1 MDLSRGMPHGFIME
15 SPKDRSG
22 SERLLL
28 PVVDDDESVRESI
41 RESLP
46 DMLKE
51 FGFAAQAFSSAE
63 ECLPPIVSRRTA
75 VWFSTSQG
83 GYEWTTTSAAAKASP
98 PD

>member
-1 MDLSRGMPHGFIME
+1 
-15 SPKDRSG
+15 
-22 SERLLL
+22 
-28 PVVDDDESVRESI
+28 
-41 RESLP
+41 
-46 DMLKE
+46 MLKE

-63 ECLPPIVSRRTA
+63 EFLPPIVSRKTA